1 MDLPH
6 LISEGTTMPFTIQ
19 QLTRASDY
27 ALQAI
32 SAKEPIDQITKSKPF
47 LDYLISNKE
56 QVSYTQGVYRE
67 KIIVANDSNYQNYFG
82 RDQVT
87 YNSRDPVRLLT
98 ATYANFHDGFGF
110 DEDELAA
117 VGIVLTDDK
126 ESVATGAEKTM
137 LANKLKES
145 HAALRRGAME
155 QLDIE
160 VHLDGSQGTKVLAGL
175 DHLVRTDPT
184 ASATV
189 LGFDQSTNLWWRNNA
204 NMGIAAVNLLD
215 QMEATWRATSL
226 YGGVPEKIFAGAAFI
241 DAYRKAIQAAG
252 ATQINFTA
260 SGKGGVALDGAVSE
274 LHFHGVPIVWDPSFE
289 TIDALLGAI
298 TYPWTKRCYFLSS
311 QSGPKLRPYSGR
323 WMVQRKP
330 ERLPDRYFHY
340 WGVTSAQG
348 MTINKRNANAVLSV
362 A

>member
-1 MDLPH
+1 MDFSH
-6 LISEGTTMPFTIQ
+6 LISEDTTMPFTST
-19 QLTRASDY
+19 QLARATDY

-32 SAKEPIDQITKSKPF
+32 SASEPIDQITKDKPF
-47 LDYLISNKE
+47 LDYLITNKAP
-56 QVSYTQGVYRE
+56 VAYAQGVYRE
-67 KIIVANDSNYQNYFG
+67 KVIIANDSNYQNYFG

-126 ESVATGAEKTM
+126 ESVATGAEKTI

-160 VHLDGSQGTKVLAGL
+160 AHLNGSQSAKAFAGL
-175 DHLVRTDPT
+175 DQMIQTDPT
-184 ASATV
+184 AASTV

-204 NMGIAAVNLLD
+204 NMGIASNLLAE
-215 QMEATWRATSL
+215 MEKTWRAASL
-226 YGGVPEKIFAGAAFI
+226 YGGMPNKIFAGAAAI
-241 DAYRKAIQAAG
+241 DAYRAAIQAAG

-260 SGKGGVALDGAVSE
+260 SGKGGVALDGAVSD
-274 LHFHGVPIVWDPSFE
+274 LHFHGVPIVWDPTFE
-289 TIDALLGAI
+289 ALDAQLGAI
-298 TYPWTKRCYFLSS
+298 TYPWTKRIYFLNG
-311 QSGPKLRPYSGR
+311 QYGPKLRPYSGR

-362 A
+362 T